1 MVGCVLS
8 QLKPSERYIL
18 RCGKGLGS
26 AKNVAHRGLYPGA
39 DPEGGAGGAR
49 PPVFSFFWLYPVADP
64 EGGAGAHAHPFLRQ
78 IILKIP

>member
-18 RCGKGLGS
+18 RCEKGFGS

-39 DPEGGAGGAR
+39 DPEGGGLR
-49 PPVFSFFWLYPVADP
+49 
-64 EGGAGAHAHPFLRQ
+64 PFLRQ